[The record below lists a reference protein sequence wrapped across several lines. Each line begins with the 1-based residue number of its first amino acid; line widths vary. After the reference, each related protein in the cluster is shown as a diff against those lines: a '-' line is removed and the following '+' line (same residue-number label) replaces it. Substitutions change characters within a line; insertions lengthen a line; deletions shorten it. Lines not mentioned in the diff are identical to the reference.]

1 MICSSTRKFSL
12 VDMSMALQPEFS
24 RGDIDLQLYIQNGG
38 QSWIEINLLLL
49 DVIQNF
55 DCIRGKG
62 MY

>member
-1 MICSSTRKFSL
+1 
-12 VDMSMALQPEFS
+12 MSMALQPEFS

-38 QSWIEINLLLL
+38 QSSIGINLLLL